1 MVKKWSN
8 GGPDL
13 GQPPAKRAGQKHAG
27 QNARVESALV
37 NLLAKRGDGRL
48 SWWAHKYHSES
59 YQGTLILLRGGGG
72 GQRRIWG
79 GGAVVH
85 GWTDEGI
92 SG

>member
-37 NLLAKRGDGRL
+37 NLLAKLGDGRL

-72 GQRRIWG
+72 DRG
-79 GGAVVH
+79 GYGVAVRWCMD
-85 GWTDEGI
+85 GRTKG
-92 SG
+92 